1 MQWWEG
7 DDVTWAGVVHDHSPE
22 RKPDGVEHWIASLDD
37 RPIGWISCGDVAR
50 WAEESA
56 TWGALARAGFRRAG
70 TYGVGA
76 EECTLMLLDRVE
88 LEVR

>member
-56 TWGALARAGFRRAG
+56 TWTALGPDSGGPVPTASGQKSAR
-70 TYGVGA
+70 
-76 EECTLMLLDRVE
+76 
-88 LEVR
+88 